1 MKQVKM
7 GLCMIDEENNLLTFK
22 SLKSNWTLDIERD
35 LKAKLHN
42 NVMDEIAAILTESV
56 KLEVTEEVVREMIT
70 EIQKGIY
77 T

>member
-70 EIQKGIY
+70 VIQKGIY

>member
-1 MKQVKM
+1 M
-7 GLCMIDEENNLLTFK
+7 LDEEDNLLTFK
-22 SLKSNWTLDIERD
+22 ALKSNWTLDIERD
-35 LKAKLHN
+35 LKVKLHN

-70 EIQKGIY
+70 VIQKGIY